1 MPPGAPGNPAMF
13 FTWNNMYCV
22 YRTWGILLA
31 ASVRYFMIDAVM
43 LLFWMEVSSHHG
55 EIRPSS
61 PINLH
66 YSDSDKE

>member
-1 MPPGAPGNPAMF
+1 
-13 FTWNNMYCV
+13 MYCV